1 MKYGSVD
8 ANSLRFTRADAALF
22 EIEPNTY
29 YISTDEKG
37 NLYIN
42 AKTKPNKNKT
52 IMVIKEKLIS
62 IEEYIK
68 LSRER

>member
-1 MKYGSVD
+1 MKYRYINAD
-8 ANSLRFTRADAALF
+8 SLRFTKADAKLM
-22 EIEPNTY
+22 EIEPNSY
-29 YISTDEKG
+29 YISQDENG